1 MPLPDDPTPK
11 RKLTAKQKKYIVVDF
26 AAQESDA
33 FDNLDNIKKYIQ
45 ERTDVE
51 GQNAD
56 WAVNNFMVYEI
67 KEQILFTAQEE
78 ISIKFG
84 IG

>member
-11 RKLTAKQKKYIVVDF
+11 RKLIAKQKKYIIVDF
-26 AAQESDA
+26 SADEVVNRSSLEDVRE
-33 FDNLDNIKKYIQ
+33 LIQ
-45 ERTDVE
+45 QRTDNE

-56 WAVNNFMVYEI
+56 WAVNNFMVYAV
-67 KEQILFTAQEE
+67 KEQIIFTAKEK
-78 ISIKFG
+78 ISINFG